1 MAEKRLGAGLE
12 ALFGDLPFENE
23 TVTERKTLPIAKIEP
38 RADQPREV
46 FDEERLEE
54 LADSI
59 KEHGLLQP
67 LTVRKLDG
75 GFYQI
80 VAGERRWRAARMA
93 GLTEVPVYIIEADDQ
108 KASVLALVENLQRE
122 DLNPVEEAKGYRTLM
137 SEYGLTQEQAAA
149 AVGKSRPVIA
159 NAVRLL
165 TLPESILDMISSG
178 KLSLSQGRALLEL
191 KSDEDRLAAAQV
203 MIEKDLNVRQAAALI
218 ERMKKTPA
226 ATRSRVSSDG
236 VDYVAVAEK
245 QLSDA
250 LGRGVKIS
258 YGRKKGKIELEYYGE
273 EDFENLLALL
283 EGLKGGNHA

>member
-12 ALFGDLPFENE
+12 ALFGDIPLENE

-59 KEHGLLQP
+59 REHGLLQP

-178 KLSLSQGRALLEL
+178 KLSMSQGRALLEL

>member
-59 KEHGLLQP
+59 REHGLLQP

-178 KLSLSQGRALLEL
+178 KLSMSQGRALVEL

>member
-178 KLSLSQGRALLEL
+178 KLSMSQGRALLEL